1 MLARGTWAA
10 AGLLRVCLAPA
21 QSQTATQYHCPQ
33 CLQDTRLSYDGGWPQ
48 GQTGVCR
55 EVRKGAAFS
64 RSGYA
69 LVLDVTA
76 KAESGGAR
84 SVVLE
89 QRTKESHM
97 L

>member
-1 MLARGTWAA
+1 M
-10 AGLLRVCLAPA
+10 
-21 QSQTATQYHCPQ
+21 
-33 CLQDTRLSYDGGWPQ
+33 
-48 GQTGVCR
+48 CR
-55 EVRKGAAFS
+55 EVRKGAAFP

-69 LVLDVTA
+69 LVLDETA
-76 KAESGGAR
+76 KAESGEAR

>member
-1 MLARGTWAA
+1 M
-10 AGLLRVCLAPA
+10 
-21 QSQTATQYHCPQ
+21 
-33 CLQDTRLSYDGGWPQ
+33 
-48 GQTGVCR
+48 CR
-55 EVRKGAAFS
+55 EVRKGAAFPCP
-64 RSGYA
+64 GYA

-89 QRTKESHM
+89 QRMKESHM